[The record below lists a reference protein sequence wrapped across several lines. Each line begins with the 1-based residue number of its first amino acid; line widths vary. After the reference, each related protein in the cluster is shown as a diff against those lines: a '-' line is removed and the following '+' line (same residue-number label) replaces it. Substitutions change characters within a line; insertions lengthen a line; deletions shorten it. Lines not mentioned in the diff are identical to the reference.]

1 MHFNGEILDYFNV
14 KSFISN
20 IFAGK
25 EHSKRVESI
34 ANAALG
40 IVASGSLII
49 HRIGR
54 GMAEIFNLTDKS
66 AIKQVDRLLSNE
78 KLQMS
83 KIGPYWIDYLLGDR
97 KEIMVTMDWTD
108 FDHDNQSTLMLN
120 LVTSHGRST
129 PLLWKTV
136 DKSNLKN
143 NRNNYEDELLLQ
155 LRDCISE
162 NIHITILADRGFCD
176 IKLFEFLSELKFD
189 YIIRIRSNILVED
202 ETGEIKKA
210 IELSGKS
217 GKTKTI
223 RNAKLTNEKYEVAV
237 VACKHAKLMQEPW
250 CIVSSREELSGS
262 WAVKWYEKRW
272 GCEPHFRDTKDIT
285 FGMGLSFTHIKN
297 LARRDRLLLIHAI
310 ATLVLTL
317 LGAAGEKIGLDK
329 YLKSNTAKE
338 RQLSLFKQGCI
349 YFRRLFRMAH
359 ETAKKLVEA
368 FYSLVM
374 ENKSVGVIIGV
385 I

>member
-1 MHFNGEILDYFNV
+1 MYFNGEILDYFNV
-14 KSFISN
+14 KSLISD
-20 IFAGK
+20 IFKRK

-34 ANAALG
+34 ASAALG

-78 KLQMS
+78 KLQLS
-83 KIGPYWIDYLLGDR
+83 KIAPYWIRYLLGDR

-108 FDHDNQSTLMLN
+108 FDHDNQSTLMLS
-120 LVTSHGRST
+120 LVTTHGRAT

-136 DKSNLKN
+136 EKSRLKN
-143 NRNNYEDELLLQ
+143 NRNNYEDEILSQ
-155 LRDCISE
+155 LRECIPGFVQV
-162 NIHITILADRGFCD
+162 TILADRGFCD
-176 IKLFEFLSELKFD
+176 TKLLSFLSELKFD
-189 YIIRIRSNILVED
+189 YIIRMRGNIVVED
-202 ETGEIKKA
+202 ETGEIRKA
-210 IELSGKS
+210 AEWVGQA

-223 RNAKLTNEKYEVAV
+223 RDAKLTNKKYEVPLI
-237 VACKHAKLMQEPW
+237 ACKQAKQMKEPW

-262 WAVKWYEKRW
+262 WLIKWYEKRW
-272 GCEPHFRDTKDIT
+272 GCEPQFRDMKDIT

-297 LARRDRLLLIHAI
+297 SNRRDRLLLIHAI

-329 YLKSNTAKE
+329 YLKSNTSAK

-349 YFRRLFRMAH
+349 YFKRLFRMVK
-359 ETAKKLVEA
+359 ETVVKLIEA
-368 FYSLVM
+368 FYDLLT
-374 ENKSVGVIIGV
+374 ENKNASVIIGS

>member
-1 MHFNGEILDYFNV
+1 MHFNGEVLDYFNV
-14 KSFISN
+14 KSFISG
-20 IFAGK
+20 IFQGK
-25 EHSKRVESI
+25 QHSKRVESI

-54 GMAEIFNLTDKS
+54 GMAEILNLADKS

-78 KLQMS
+78 KLELS
-83 KIGPYWIDYLLGDR
+83 AIAPHWVSYLLGDR

-108 FDHDNQSTLMLN
+108 FDHDNQSTIALS
-120 LVTSHGRST
+120 LVTTHGRAT

-136 DKSNLKN
+136 DKNKLKN
-143 NRNNYEDELLLQ
+143 NRNNYEDEILSQ
-155 LRDCISE
+155 LRDCIPDFVRV
-162 NIHITILADRGFCD
+162 TILADRGFCD
-176 IKLFEFLSELKFD
+176 IKLLSFLSELKFD
-189 YIIRIRSNILVED
+189 YIIRIRGNILVED
-202 ETGEIKKA
+202 ETGEIRKA
-210 IELSGKS
+210 AEWAGQA

-223 RNAKLTNEKYEVAV
+223 RDAKLTNDKYEVALI
-237 VACKHAKLMQEPW
+237 ACKHAKKMQAPW

-262 WAVKWYEKRW
+262 WIIKWYEKRW
-272 GCEPHFRDTKDIT
+272 GCEPQFRDTKDIT

-297 LARRDRLLLIHAI
+297 SNRRDRLLLIHAI

-329 YLKSNTAKE
+329 YLKSNTSTK

-349 YFRRLFRMAH
+349 YFKRLFRMVK
-359 ETAKKLVEA
+359 ETVIKLIET
-368 FYSLVM
+368 FYDLVT
-374 ENKSVGVIIGV
+374 ENKSVSVIIGV